1 MLVINIFNIIIQPI
15 QTGVPMQT
23 ITELSKKP
31 WFLGSLVFVFCAIVL
46 WSIPIEKRKYGLSQ
60 SNLTTDYTGL
70 LPEHVEQVIKVRN
83 HTELQKIVKQA
94 NKNGQRISIAG
105 LQHSQGGHTYYKN
118 GVVLDMRIFN
128 KVLEINEQEKTIRI
142 ESGAT
147 WEDVQE
153 AITPY
158 GLALKVTQSQSIFSI
173 GGSLSVN
180 AHGRDI
186 RFGPMAGT
194 VKEMTL
200 LTPTGEIEKVTR
212 DNSEEWMKYVFGGYG
227 LFGVILDVTLE
238 LTKNDV
244 YTIHTEELKTDE
256 YESYFNN
263 LLDHHNTA
271 MHYARVSVAPSS
283 FLEEMYV
290 INYNYTGKQD
300 YKTPLKK
307 EQGAR
312 LSKLALDVGR
322 KGGFLENLFWET
334 QKIYIDSIDGHTI
347 TRNNAMRS
355 ESTFMEFTK
364 PGRVEVLQEFF
375 IPVDSY
381 EEYINDVK
389 QLLSPNDKNDD
400 FKVHNITIR
409 YAARDNLTSLN
420 YAKED
425 MLGLVI
431 LIQHGLKEKEI
442 ANAEAIIQDWTSLT
456 IEHEGTYYLPYYRY
470 QTKEQ
475 FMKSYPEWEKF
486 REEKLRRDPNEVFQN
501 LFYDYYIK

>member
-1 MLVINIFNIIIQPI
+1 
-15 QTGVPMQT
+15 MQT
-23 ITELSKKP
+23 VTALSKKS
-31 WFLGSLVFVFCAIVL
+31 WFLGSLVVIFVIVIL
-46 WSIPIEKRKYGLSQ
+46 WNIPIEKRKYGLSQ
-60 SNLTTDYTGL
+60 SSLVTDYTGL
-70 LPEHVEQVIKVRN
+70 LPERVERVVKVENR
-83 HTELQKIVKQA
+83 TELQKIVKQA
-94 NKNGQRISIAG
+94 NKNGQQISVAG
-105 LQHSQGGHTYYKN
+105 LQHSQGGHTYYKDS
-118 GVVLDMRIFN
+118 VVLDMRTFN
-128 KVLEINEQEKTIRI
+128 RILEIDELEKTIRV
-142 ESGAT
+142 EAGAT

-153 AITPY
+153 AIIPY
-158 GLALKVTQSQSIFSI
+158 GLALKVTQSQSIFTI

-200 LTPTGEIEKVTR
+200 LTPTGEIKKVTR

-238 LTKNDV
+238 LTENDI
-244 YTIHTEELKTDE
+244 YTIHTEKLKTDE

-263 LLDHHNTA
+263 LLDHNNTA

-283 FLEEMYV
+283 FLDEMYV

-300 YKTPLKK
+300 DKTLLKE
-307 EQGAR
+307 EQGVR
-312 LSKLALDVGR
+312 LTKLALDLGR
-322 KGGFLENLFWET
+322 QGGFSENFFWET
-334 QKIYIDSIDGHTI
+334 QKLYIASIDEKKT

-375 IPVDSY
+375 VPVHSY
-381 EEYINDVK
+381 EEYINDLK
-389 QLLSPNDKNDD
+389 HLLSTNDKNDD
-400 FKVHNITIR
+400 FKVHNITVR
-409 YAARDNLTSLN
+409 YAAKDNFTTLN

-425 MLGLVI
+425 MFGLVV
-431 LIQHGLKEKEI
+431 LIQHGLKEEEI
-442 ANAEAIIQDWTSLT
+442 ANATAIIQDWTNLT
-456 IEHEGTYYLPYYRY
+456 LEHGGTYYLPYYRY

-475 FMKSYPEWEKF
+475 FMESYTGWEKF
-486 REEKLRRDPNEVFQN
+486 QEEKLRRDPNEVFQN

>member
-1 MLVINIFNIIIQPI
+1 
-15 QTGVPMQT
+15 MQT

-31 WFLGSLVFVFCAIVL
+31 WFLGSLVFVFVVVVL

-60 SNLTTDYTGL
+60 SNLATDYTGL
-70 LPEHVEQVIKVRN
+70 LPERVKRVVKAENR
-83 HTELQKIVKQA
+83 TELQKIVKQA
-94 NKNGQRISIAG
+94 NKDGQHISVAG

-118 GVVLDMRIFN
+118 GVVLDMRTFN
-128 KVLEINEQEKTIRI
+128 KVLEIDEQEKIIRV
-142 ESGAT
+142 EAGAT

-158 GLALKVTQSQSIFSI
+158 GLALKVTQSQSIFSV

-200 LTPTGEIEKVTR
+200 LTPTGEIKKVTR
-212 DNSEEWMKYVFGGYG
+212 DHSEEWMKYVFGGYG
-227 LFGVILDVTLE
+227 LFGVMLDVTLE
-238 LTKNDV
+238 LTENDV
-244 YTIHTEELKTDE
+244 YTIHTEKLKTDE
-256 YESYFNN
+256 YESYFTN
-263 LLDHHNTA
+263 LVEHHHTA
-271 MHYARVSVAPSS
+271 LHYARVSVAPST
-283 FLEEMYV
+283 FLDEMYV
-290 INYNYTGKQD
+290 IDYNDTGKQD
-300 YKTPLKK
+300 HTTSLKGEK
-307 EQGAR
+307 GVR
-312 LSKLALDVGR
+312 LSKLALDLGR
-322 KGGFLENLFWET
+322 QGGFLEDVFWET
-334 QKIYIDSIDGHTI
+334 QKRYIDSIDGHTI

-364 PGRVEVLQEFF
+364 PGRIEVLQEFF
-375 IPVDSY
+375 VPVHSY

-389 QLLSPNDKNDD
+389 KLLSPNDKNED
-400 FKVHNITIR
+400 FKVHNMTVR
-409 YAARDNLTSLN
+409 YVAKDNLTSLN

-425 MLGLVI
+425 MFGLVI

-456 IEHEGTYYLPYYRY
+456 LEHGGTYYLPYYRY

-475 FMKSYPEWEKF
+475 FMKSYPEWERF
-486 REEKLRRDPNEVFQN
+486 QEEKVRRDPNEVFQN
-501 LFYDYYIK
+501 LFYTYYIK

>member
-1 MLVINIFNIIIQPI
+1 
-15 QTGVPMQT
+15 MQT

-60 SNLTTDYTGL
+60 SNLTTDYTGI

-83 HTELQKIVKQA
+83 RTELQKIVKQA

-118 GVVLDMRIFN
+118 GVVLDMRTFN

-200 LTPTGEIEKVTR
+200 LTPTGEIEKVTQ

-307 EQGAR
+307 EQGVR

-334 QKIYIDSIDGHTI
+334 QKLYIDSIDGHTI
-347 TRNNAMRS
+347 TRNNAMRA

-442 ANAEAIIQDWTSLT
+442 ANAEVIIQDWTSLT

>member
-1 MLVINIFNIIIQPI
+1 MFIISEFSHNNKI
-15 QTGVPMQT
+15 GVNMQT
-23 ITELSKKP
+23 ITKLSKKP
-31 WFLGSLVFVFCAIVL
+31 WFLGSLVFVFLVVVL
-46 WSIPIEKRKYGLSQ
+46 WSIPMEKRKYGLSQ
-60 SNLTTDYTGL
+60 SNLATDYTGL
-70 LPEHVEQVIKVRN
+70 LPEHVEQVVKAENR
-83 HTELQKIVKQA
+83 TELQKIVKQA
-94 NKNGQRISIAG
+94 NKNGQHISVAG

-118 GVVLDMRIFN
+118 GIVLDMRTFN
-128 KVLEINEQEKTIRI
+128 KVLEINEQEKTVRV

-153 AITPY
+153 AIIPY
-158 GLALKVTQSQSIFSI
+158 GLALKVTQSQSIFTI

-200 LTPTGEIEKVTR
+200 LTPTGDIKKITR
-212 DNSEEWMKYVFGGYG
+212 DNSEEWMRYVLGGYG

-244 YTIHTEELKTDE
+244 YTIHTEELKTDQ
-256 YESYFNN
+256 YEAYFKH
-263 LLDHHNTA
+263 LLDHNNTA

-283 FLEEMYV
+283 FLDEMYV
-290 INYNYTGKQD
+290 INYNYTGKTD
-300 YKTPLKK
+300 HNTPLKK
-307 EQGAR
+307 EQGVR
-312 LSKLALDVGR
+312 LSKLALDLGR
-322 KGGFLENLFWET
+322 QGGFLEDVFWES
-334 QKIYIDSIDGHTI
+334 QKLYIDSINGDMI
-347 TRNNAMRS
+347 SRNNVMRS

-375 IPVDSY
+375 VPVDSY
-381 EEYINDVK
+381 DEYIRDVK

-400 FKVHNITIR
+400 FKVQNITVR
-409 YAARDNLTSLN
+409 YAAKDNLTSLN
-420 YAKED
+420 YAKEE
-425 MLGLVI
+425 MFGLVI
-431 LIQHGLKEKEI
+431 LIQHGLEEKEI
-442 ANAEAIIQDWTSLT
+442 ANAKAIIQDWTDLT
-456 IEHEGTYYLPYYRY
+456 LEHGGTYYLPYYRY

-475 FMKSYPEWEKF
+475 FMESYPEWEKF